1 MFICGFVM
9 GSMMEMLQSLEAH
22 GKIDMLYLQEPY
34 ENMIR
39 EEIARQHTG
48 KKQGRDGNQKE
59 KGNRQ

>member
-1 MFICGFVM
+1 M

-48 KKQGRDGNQKE
+48 KKLGRDGNQKE

>member
-1 MFICGFVM
+1 M

-48 KKQGRDGNQKE
+48 KKPGRDGNQKE